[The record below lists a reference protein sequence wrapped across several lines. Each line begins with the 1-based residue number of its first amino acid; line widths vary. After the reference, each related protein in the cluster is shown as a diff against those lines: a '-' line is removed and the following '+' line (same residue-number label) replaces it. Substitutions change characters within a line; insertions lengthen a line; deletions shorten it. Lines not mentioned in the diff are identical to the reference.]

1 MYIYIYL
8 HCSFRRMVWLA
19 CYITERALQ
28 EYSMLQYRPSVIAS
42 SAVYLARKN
51 VQRQP
56 WSATLFKYT
65 QYAENTL
72 RPCLQEISSILNAK
86 TSLTA
91 VKKKYSSQK
100 FGGVA
105 SMSLEGI

>member
-1 MYIYIYL
+1 
-8 HCSFRRMVWLA
+8 MVGLA

-51 VQRQP
+51 VQRTP
-56 WSATLFKYT
+56 WSPTLYKYT
-65 QYAENTL
+65 QYNENTL
-72 RPCLQEISSILNAK
+72 RPCLQEMSSILNAK

-100 FGGVA
+100 FGSVA
-105 SMSLEGI
+105 SMTLEGI